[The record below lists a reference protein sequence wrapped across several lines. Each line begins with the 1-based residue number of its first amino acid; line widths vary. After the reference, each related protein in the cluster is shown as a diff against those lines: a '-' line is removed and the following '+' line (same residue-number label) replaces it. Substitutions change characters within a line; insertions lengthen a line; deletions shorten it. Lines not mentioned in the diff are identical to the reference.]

1 MNEEFAGPRMFK
13 TTLWTE
19 VLKAAHF
26 PAQSGSLAFA
36 DLYLAYWY
44 PLYAYTRRRG
54 LSPSEAEDLIQE
66 FFTHLVSKQSLNGL
80 QREGGKFRSF
90 LLRSLENFLSM
101 QWRREQSLKRGGGQR
116 PLSLNAPEGEARFAL
131 EAIDGETP
139 ESTFEKRWALALLEH
154 VTQQLQD
161 EYERLKKANLFL
173 HLGEYL
179 QPNRDALPYSTLV
192 ARLGMSEGAIKV
204 AVHRMR
210 QRYGELLRE
219 AIASTVSSPE
229 EVDEELRYLIS
240 VVGK

>member
-1 MNEEFAGPRMFK
+1 MFK

-19 VLKAAHF
+19 VLKAARF
-26 PAQSGSLAFA
+26 PAQSGSPAFA

-44 PLYAYTRRRG
+44 PLYAYVRRRG
-54 LSPSEAEDLIQE
+54 LSPSEAEDIIQE
-66 FFTHLVSKQSLNGL
+66 FFTHLVSKQSLAGL

-101 QWRREQSLKRGGGQR
+101 HWRREQSQKRGGGQR
-116 PLSLNAPEGEARFAL
+116 PLSMNAPDGEARFAL
-131 EAIDGETP
+131 ETADAETP

-154 VTQQLQD
+154 VTQQLKD
-161 EYERLKKANLFL
+161 EYVRLKKEELFV
-173 HLGEYL
+173 HLGDYL
-179 QPNRDALPYSTLV
+179 QPDRNGLPYSALIP
-192 ARLGMSEGAIKV
+192 RLRMSEGAIKV

-219 AIASTVSSPE
+219 AIASTVSSPD

-240 VVGK
+240 VVGR

>member
-1 MNEEFAGPRMFK
+1 MNEEYAGPRMFK

-19 VLKAAHF
+19 VLRAAHF

-36 DLYLAYWY
+36 DLYQAYWY
-44 PLYAYTRRRG
+44 PLYAYARRRG
-54 LSPSEAEDLIQE
+54 LSPCEAEDLVQE
-66 FFTHLVSKQSLNGL
+66 FFTHLVSKQSLAGL
-80 QREGGKFRSF
+80 EREGGKFRSF

-101 QWRREQSLKRGGGQR
+101 HWRRERSQKRGGGQR

-131 EAIDGETP
+131 EKADAETP

-154 VTQQLQD
+154 VTEQLRD
-161 EYERLKKANLFL
+161 EYARLKKEELFL

-179 QPNRDALPYSTLV
+179 QPDRVGLPYSTLTS
-192 ARLGMSEGAIKV
+192 RLGMSEGAIKV

-219 AIASTVSSPE
+219 AIASTVSTSE
-229 EVDEELRYLIS
+229 EVDEELRHLIS